1 MEALAVGQSHID
13 QEPKDAKKST
23 YNKEKYQQN
32 KAKILA
38 YRKERYKQLHSYKYD
53 IKINQ
58 GVFIISFN

>member
-1 MEALAVGQSHID
+1 MSLYSRMDAET
-13 QEPKDAKKST
+13 EPKKST